1 MDPNDARDARA
12 AARAQQQVGEAA
24 PVGQEVPPV
33 VGAAAPAGTER
44 RRDAASDDGSVQN
57 DSYFNHDDDDDEG
70 DEPYGDEYPWN
81 HIQEDAF
88 GILGSSA
95 LDVLDKLPAGLS
107 AAPTLNY
114 ADAAYST
121 GIGRVRAVIP
131 TGATVAPLEGFT
143 KGALQASD
151 I

>member
-1 MDPNDARDARA
+1 M
-12 AARAQQQVGEAA
+12 
-24 PVGQEVPPV
+24 
-33 VGAAAPAGTER
+33 R
-44 RRDAASDDGSVQN
+44 RLTMVQCRMTVILITMMMTMKAMN
-57 DSYFNHDDDDDEG
+57 LTVMN
-70 DEPYGDEYPWN
+70 
-81 HIQEDAF
+81 
-88 GILGSSA
+88 ILGIIFKKMLLAFLVRLLSMF
-95 LDVLDKLPAGLS
+95 DVLDKLPAGLS

-151 I
+151 MIKLAKTMDGIGAQAMCLT